1 MAKGAAGEDLEY
13 LAPRI
18 SLISILYPLV
28 RISAVAW
35 ALFSFLGISL
45 AGGGSLF
52 VPHIPGL
59 ALIVLALVPASF
71 ARKSVLIYV
80 AAIAVALIGAS
91 LSIDFAVRYSEP
103 AWLLDVLLY
112 ALFLF
117 GLTLERRRTKQA
129 LNIQDEA

>member
-1 MAKGAAGEDLEY
+1 MADGASGEDLEY

-28 RISAVAW
+28 RIAAVAW

-45 AGGGSLF
+45 AGGGSMF

-59 ALIVLALVPASF
+59 ALIILALVPASF

-80 AAIAVALIGAS
+80 ATVVVALIGAS
-91 LSIDFAVRYSEP
+91 LSIDFTVRYSEP

-112 ALFLF
+112 ALFLV
-117 GLTLERRRTKQA
+117 GLTLARRRTKQT
-129 LNIQDEA
+129 LNSQESP